1 MSDIVMIDCI
11 NFIVRLIF
19 VNVVLIFCVIWM
31 SVLVLQNMYFRF
43 VKINLNNFIN
53 FYIDWMFITL

>member
-19 VNVVLIFCVIWM
+19 VNVVLMFCVISM
-31 SVLVLQNMYFRF
+31 SILVLQNMYSKFF
-43 VKINLNNFIN
+43 KINLNNFIN
-53 FYIDWMFITL
+53 FYKVWMFRTL